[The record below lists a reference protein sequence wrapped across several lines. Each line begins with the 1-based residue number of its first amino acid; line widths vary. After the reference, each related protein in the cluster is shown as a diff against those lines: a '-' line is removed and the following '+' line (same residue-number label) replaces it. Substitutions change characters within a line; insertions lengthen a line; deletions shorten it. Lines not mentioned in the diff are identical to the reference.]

1 MSPKSPSSKHIPTA
15 YLPLATAFES
25 LSQRR
30 AAGGIDALTVQRAL
44 GLRSLFLA
52 DRLLAALGGHDRRFE
67 TAEEFVSVAQ
77 RLMSGPPGKKL
88 EFLFRLHDVDADGC
102 ITRAELDCLMH
113 IALAENDLK
122 LGPEEA
128 DRLVDAVM
136 RAGDLDGD
144 GKITAYEFVTMMAG
158 EPELQRRLT
167 EYGVALLMPGRR
179 ARARA
184 TPPGSV
190 WGGRVRGAALLA
202 AWVVAWAA
210 VNAALFAE
218 AFVRYRQAGASAFI
232 QVARGAG
239 ACLNFDCA
247 FLVVPMLRHTLT
259 WVRRAPLGRIAPVD
273 DAVALHR
280 LVGESVLALALV
292 HAGAH
297 ALNGGAGR
305 LATFAPWA
313 FVTATRANATGAAL
327 LALLAIL
334 WLFSRKFVRRS
345 GRFELFHVTHLLYFP
360 ALPLLFVHG
369 PRFWMWGAVPWLWYV
384 LERGVR
390 VRRRRAPSRILEV
403 TPMASGVTRLVFE
416 RPRGWRYAAG
426 DYVFLRIPAVART
439 EWHPFTLTS
448 APEDP
453 ERLTVH
459 LRAVG
464 NWTSAVGERLAER
477 DRRGEDTYVHV
488 DGPYGSATRDIFEAP
503 HAVAIAGGIGVTPFA
518 SILQS
523 LLVGRGPDAPLRK
536 LRFVWLARDQYSF
549 EWFRELLAELEKRD
563 EAGLLDV
570 HIYMTAGR
578 TDMAGGILDVAQH
591 LLAAQREGD
600 VLTGLRTRTSMGTP
614 DFDRLLESFYRAD
627 PALPRPRVF
636 FCGPAS
642 LERVVAR
649 SCHRLGLAFRSER
662 F

>member
-1 MSPKSPSSKHIPTA
+1 MSPKSPSNRHIPTA

-30 AAGGIDALTVQRAL
+30 AAGGIDAVTVQRAL

-67 TAEEFVSVAQ
+67 TAEEFVTVAQ

-88 EFLFRLHDVDADGC
+88 EFLFRLHDIDGDGC

-122 LGPEEA
+122 LAPGEA

-184 TPPGSV
+184 LPPGSV

-202 AWVVAWAA
+202 AWVVAWVA
-210 VNAALFAE
+210 VNAAIFAE

-247 FLVVPMLRHTLT
+247 FIVVPMLRHTLT

-273 DAVALHR
+273 DAVVLHR
-280 LVGESVLALALV
+280 LVGEAVLALSLL

-297 ALNGGAGR
+297 ALNAGAGR

-313 FVTATRANATGAAL
+313 FVTATRANATGTAL
-327 LALLAIL
+327 LALFAIL
-334 WLFSRKFVRRS
+334 WVFSRRLVRRS

-360 ALPLLFVHG
+360 ALPLLFVHA
-369 PRFWMWGAVPWLWYV
+369 PHFWMWGAVPWLWYLV
-384 LERGVR
+384 ERGVR
-390 VRRRRAPSRILEV
+390 ARRRRAPSRIVEV

-439 EWHPFTLTS
+439 EWHRS
-448 APEDP
+448 
-453 ERLTVH
+453 RS
-459 LRAVG
+459 RARPRIP
-464 NWTSAVGERLAER
+464 S
-477 DRRGEDTYVHV
+477 
-488 DGPYGSATRDIFEAP
+488 GSWCTC
-503 HAVAIAGGIGVTPFA
+503 
-518 SILQS
+518 
-523 LLVGRGPDAPLRK
+523 APL
-536 LRFVWLARDQYSF
+536 
-549 EWFRELLAELEKRD
+549 
-563 EAGLLDV
+563 G
-570 HIYMTAGR
+570 TGR
-578 TDMAGGILDVAQH
+578 PPSASGWPRASGVA
-591 LLAAQREGD
+591 
-600 VLTGLRTRTSMGTP
+600 RTRTSTSTDRTAARRATSSRRRTPSPSRAASASRPSRRSSRAFSSAAARTRLSASFASCGSRATNTRSSGSASCSPSSRSGTT
-614 DFDRLLESFYRAD
+614 
-627 PALPRPRVF
+627 PA
-636 FCGPAS
+636 CS
-642 LERVVAR
+642 T
-649 SCHRLGLAFRSER
+649 STST
-662 F
+662 